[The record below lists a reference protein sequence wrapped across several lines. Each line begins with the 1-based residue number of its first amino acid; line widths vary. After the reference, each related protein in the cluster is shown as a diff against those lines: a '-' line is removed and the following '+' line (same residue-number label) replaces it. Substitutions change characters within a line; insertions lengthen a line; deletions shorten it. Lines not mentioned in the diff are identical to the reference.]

1 MSWYWWMALGAALAL
16 AARWWSKDLFGSLRP
31 VKTCE
36 WCRRASGGHE
46 VTGHSWEECE
56 GPRADR
62 RAEEQR
68 EADRRFKADRRRQNA
83 EAKAATDAENIAR
96 LAAKLRIIQVG
107 TITTRRNSRGGVI
120 DVSGWHFD
128 RVSGPNNGGPSSP
141 NGQAMTWKGA
151 PEQAHGW
158 TLLELHTIAHGGSCQ
173 CDVLDLARH
182 VRH

>member
-1 MSWYWWMALGAALAL
+1 MSWYWWMVLGAVLAL
-16 AARWWSKDLFGSLRP
+16 VARWWLQDLFGSLRP

-36 WCRRASGGHE
+36 WCRRASGGHQ

-62 RAEEQR
+62 RAEEHR
-68 EADRRFKADRRRQNA
+68 EADRRSKQERRQETA
-83 EAKAATDAENIAR
+83 AAKAATNAENIAR

-107 TITTRRNSRGGVI
+107 TITTRHTSRRNEI
-120 DVSGWHFD
+120 NVSGWHFD
-128 RVSGPNNGGPSSP
+128 QAGPYSGPSSP
-141 NGQAMTWKGA
+141 NAQAVAWEGA

-158 TLLELHTIAHGGSCQ
+158 TLLELHTIAHGGSCR